1 MLDSF
6 LGNERLKQELTLL
19 LQTDRLPHAVVI
31 QAEEGEGGGFLS
43 KLIAAAYLKD
53 ENGLVERGIHPD
65 CILVEG
71 SGASGMIS
79 IQTVREILYEA
90 NKAAVMSDGRRVVL
104 IRRAENL
111 NASSSNAL
119 LKMLE
124 EPPEGVLF
132 LLTVRKTDDLL
143 PTILSRVA
151 VYRCQSLSKEIC
163 VQALLDR
170 VPGCDRQRAEE
181 VSELFDGRLG
191 LALRALSDSEY
202 AVYSALGK
210 SFCEAAVSGNL
221 FDILRDLSEAADR
234 NSSKLLLQAAVI
246 RLRRMVR
253 TGEGNVARLGFVL
266 DEVTEA
272 YNEITNNT
280 NLKLIQTRLGYRL
293 AGKEE

>member
-6 LGNERLKQELTLL
+6 LGNERLKRELTHLL
-19 LQTDRLPHAVVI
+19 KSDRMPHAVVI

-43 KLIAAAYLKD
+43 RLIAAAYLKD
-53 ENGLVERGIHPD
+53 DNGLVERGIHPD
-65 CILVEG
+65 CIVVEG

-104 IRRAENL
+104 IRRAEDL

-132 LLTVRKTDDLL
+132 LMTVRRTDDLL

-151 VYRCQSLSKEIC
+151 VYRCQSLSKELC

-170 VPGCDRQRAEE
+170 VSGCDRQRADE
-181 VSELFDGRLG
+181 VAELFDGRLG
-191 LALRALSDSEY
+191 LALRALSDPDY
-202 AVYSALGK
+202 AGYSALGK
-210 SFCEAAVSGNL
+210 SFCEAAVAGSL
-221 FDILRDLSEAADR
+221 FDVLRDLSEATDR
-234 NSSKLLLQAAVI
+234 SSSKMLLQAAVI

-253 TGEGNVARLGFVL
+253 SGNGDVTRLSFVL

-272 YNEITNNT
+272 YNEITNNA
-280 NLKLIQTRLGYRL
+280 NLKLVQTRLAYRL
-293 AGKEE
+293 AAKEE